1 MRLCDD
7 IPAVTVVD
15 SHGARVH
22 HATASAQTRALRSP
36 SQNRVMAD
44 SLPLSSLFLQSL
56 VIGLSIA
63 APVGPIGL
71 LTIQRTLQSGSAAGM
86 ATGLGAAALGAYGV
100 SAMINALS
108 AARLPLVVGGGVF
121 LLWMAWSIWRAPVA
135 ERAAQASGGSDLMR
149 CFAGT
154 FVLTLSNPATIL
166 SFIAV
171 FGVMAGGAPVASPAV
186 MVAGV
191 LIGSALWWL
200 LLSTVVGRLRERF
213 DAHWRRRVNAMSAL
227 VLAGFALWQFA
238 ALARA

>member
-1 MRLCDD
+1 M
-7 IPAVTVVD
+7 
-15 SHGARVH
+15 SHDW
-22 HATASAQTRALRSP
+22 
-36 SQNRVMAD
+36 M
-44 SLPLSSLFLQSL
+44 PLLSLFLQSL
-56 VIGLSIA
+56 LIGLSIA

-71 LTIQRTLQSGSAAGM
+71 LTIQRTLQLGSAAGL
-86 ATGLGAAALGAYGV
+86 ATGLGAAMADAVYGAIGAYGV
-100 SAMINALS
+100 SAMIQMLT
-108 AARLPLVVGGGVF
+108 AARTPLALAGGVF

-135 ERAAQASGGSDLMR
+135 ARAAQAGGGNDLLR

-171 FGVMAGGAPVASPAV
+171 FGVMAGRAAVALPSV

-191 LIGSALWWL
+191 LLGSALWWL

-213 DAHWRRRVNAMSAL
+213 DLRWRRRVNVLSAL

-238 ALARA
+238 ALLAA